1 MYVYVMNAWEFYY
14 IEIDMFCFETH
25 IMLTRLNLN
34 SERRILLSCF
44 QHLTK
49 ILLIEC
55 LPK

>member
-1 MYVYVMNAWEFYY
+1 MNAWEFYY